1 MGLLQ
6 RVFDA
11 CDLTTVSLT
20 TLREYTEFVKPSL
33 AAYLEHPFGFTLGDV
48 KDEKTQ
54 IDILKTV
61 LNLTTEDHAA
71 GTIIDLP
78 YRWTRDDL
86 RDMQLQ
92 KLRK

>member
-33 AAYLEHPFGFTLGDV
+33 AAYVEHPFGFTLGDV

-54 IDILKTV
+54 MDILKTV
-61 LNLTTEDHAA
+61 LNLTTENHEPGA
-71 GTIIDLP
+71 IIDLP
-78 YRWTRDDL
+78 YRWTRDNL
-86 RDMQLQ
+86 REMQLQ